1 MPVDEPKARTAL
13 VRVLDAVSA
22 ALFFIMFLMF
32 IVGIVFRYVLG
43 NPITWSLEFIMVSFI
58 LMFFWTIGLNLPLRR
73 HVAFTIVYEALPAQ
87 GRRILKVI
95 SMVAGIAILVPSLP
109 AVVSITI
116 FEQRDST
123 PIIHIPFSLMY
134 GSFVMF
140 LVAFIVRLI
149 SALIPLFRADW
160 RNHL

>member
-1 MPVDEPKARTAL
+1 MDEPKTRTAL